1 MWKCVERT
9 SIRKSKGDM
18 LTRLSTNP
26 PTIPP
31 AKSPHHPYLTSFCV
45 FCSIFTSLTF
55 TSIHPHPSFFRG
67 QNPPQKSQLP
77 AIAYTKNFI
86 EKIPYM
92 EYFMFNP
99 LSPKKNHPQK
109 SPHRHKFYISKH
121 ITKLLTLYCRIILP
135 GEGYL
140 FPEKKRKKSD
150 RKNNAN
156 VHPSDRVKKN
166 NTAYTSFANTLPH

>member
-55 TSIHPHPSFFRG
+55 TSIHSHPSFFRG

-99 LSPKKNHPQK
+99 LSPKKKP
-109 SPHRHKFYISKH
+109 SPKIASQTQILYIETYYK
-121 ITKLLTLYCRIILP
+121 TLNIILP
-135 GEGYL
+135 YYFARRRIFVPGEK
-140 FPEKKRKKSD
+140 EKKK
-150 RKNNAN
+150 
-156 VHPSDRVKKN
+156 
-166 NTAYTSFANTLPH
+166 